1 MTKPKHQELRINA
14 HSALHFITPKV
25 QVHQTMGTTTRALK
39 PGEAGP
45 RQYDS
50 RKSVYK
56 PSDYLASS
64 GGLAKWT
71 L

>member
-1 MTKPKHQELRINA
+1 MTKPKKPELRINA
-14 HSALHFITPKV
+14 HSALHFIAPKV
-25 QVHQTMGTTTRALK
+25 QVYKPANMTPRVLK
-39 PGEAGP
+39 AGEAGP

-50 RKSVYK
+50 RQSIYK
-56 PSDYLASS
+56 PSDYLVSS